1 MSVVVVGASTA
12 GLSVAE
18 TLRRQGFDGWIT
30 LVGDEPALRYDRPPR
45 SKEILSGAWTQERV
59 QLRDDA
65 TITSLGLDLRL
76 GTEATGADVRDRTV
90 ALADGSR
97 VSYDELV
104 VATGVRPRRL
114 AGTDG
119 VPGVHVLRTLDL
131 RVAPRGRQGRDR
143 GRQCHRAPA
152 GGPLRTRRR
161 GQGRRR
167 RELHPFPQSRPGT
180 RGQPLGHSDERRC
193 GP

>member
-1 MSVVVVGASTA
+1 MSVVVVGASAA

-18 TLRRQGFDGWIT
+18 TLRRQGFDGRIT
-30 LVGDEPALRYDRPPR
+30 LVGDEPALPYDRPPL
-45 SKEILSGAWTQERV
+45 SKEILSGTWPQERV

-119 VPGVHVLRTLDL
+119 VPGVHVLRTLADAL
-131 RVAPRGRQGRDR
+131 RSTGARRRR
-143 GRQCHRAPA
+143 RARA
-152 GGPLRTRRR
+152 RRR
-161 GQGRRR
+161 GGHRRPVR
-167 RELHPFPQSRPGT
+167 RW
-180 RGQPLGHSDERRC
+180 
-193 GP
+193 

>member
-1 MSVVVVGASTA
+1 MSVVVVGASAA

-18 TLRRQGFDGWIT
+18 TLRRQGFDGRIT
-30 LVGDEPALRYDRPPR
+30 LVGDEPALPYDRPPL
-45 SKEILSGAWTQERV
+45 SKEILSGTWPQERV

-76 GTEATGADVRDRTV
+76 GTEATDADVRDRTV
-90 ALADGSR
+90 ALAGGSR

-119 VPGVHVLRTLDL
+119 GVPGVHVLRTLADAL
-131 RVAPRGRQGRDR
+131 RSTGARRRR
-143 GRQCHRAPA
+143 RTRA
-152 GGPLRTRRR
+152 RRR
-161 GQGRRR
+161 GGHRRPVR
-167 RELHPFPQSRPGT
+167 RW
-180 RGQPLGHSDERRC
+180 
-193 GP
+193 